1 MICTRYKCVY
11 LSTVALLRHMD
22 SGISYTDLC
31 RPAVVLSHM
40 SDLIEKHMGGT
51 SGAVSTVKKF
61 SLSIAAHVLK
71 VLYVNGSNIVCQCCG
86 YM

>member
-1 MICTRYKCVY
+1 
-11 LSTVALLRHMD
+11 MD
-22 SGISYTDLC
+22 STISDTDLC

-61 SLSIAAHVLK
+61 SLSKAAQVL
-71 VLYVNGSNIVCQCCG
+71 NFGI
-86 YM
+86 